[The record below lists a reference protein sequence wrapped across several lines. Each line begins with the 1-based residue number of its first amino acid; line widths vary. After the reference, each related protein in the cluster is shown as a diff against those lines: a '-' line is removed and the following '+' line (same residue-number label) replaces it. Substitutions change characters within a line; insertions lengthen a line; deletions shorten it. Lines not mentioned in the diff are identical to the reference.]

1 MADGARPPADEPE
14 THLVVNRQVRVPFT
28 EIDVRFSASGGP
40 GGQHANKAATRVE
53 LTFDVA
59 GSPSIPERH
68 RERIVE
74 RLGPTVRVVVDEHRS
89 QVRNRL
95 LAYERLRARLASAL
109 HVEAPR
115 RATKPSRGSKERRL
129 KAKKQ
134 RSDTKANRRRPT
146 TGDN

>member
-1 MADGARPPADEPE
+1 MADGARQRASGPE
-14 THLVVNRQVRVPFT
+14 THLVVNRQVRIPLT
-28 EIDVRFSASGGP
+28 EIEVRFSASGGP

-53 LTFDVA
+53 LTLDVA
-59 GSPSIPERH
+59 GSPSIPERQ
-68 RERIVE
+68 RDRIVAK
-74 RLGPTVRVVVDEHRS
+74 LGPTVRVVVDEHRS
-89 QVRNRL
+89 QTRNRV
-95 LAYERLRARLASAL
+95 LAHERLRARLASAL

-146 TGDN
+146 AGDH